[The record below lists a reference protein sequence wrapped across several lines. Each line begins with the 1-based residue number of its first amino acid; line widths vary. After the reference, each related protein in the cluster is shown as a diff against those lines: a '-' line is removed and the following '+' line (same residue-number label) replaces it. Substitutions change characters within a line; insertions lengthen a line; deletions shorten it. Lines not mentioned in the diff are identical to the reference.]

1 MIINRVVKQRL
12 RQTRVVKKLFKTNI
26 KTPSDRR
33 RDHRRAFDA
42 DTDADVHPNDVLLLL
57 LLLWPNFVY
66 SFPPLRFFRPRLFTL
81 PASQSARSFNSSL
94 ASAASF
100 SFLAALFF
108 LAFVSCLSG
117 CHFKANFLKLFLI
130 KSHCLSFVN
139 SRFGGTPKI
148 FA

>member
-42 DTDADVHPNDVLLLL
+42 DTDADVHPTMSSSSSSSSGPILSIPFLL
-57 LLLWPNFVY
+57 F
-66 SFPPLRFFRPRLFTL
+66 RFFRPRFSIY
-81 PASQSARSFNSSL
+81 ASGFAVGAIVQLVSRFCRVVQLSRRSL
-94 ASAASF
+94 
-100 SFLAALFF
+100 F

-117 CHFKANFLKLFLI
+117 CHFKANFLKLF
-130 KSHCLSFVN
+130 F
-139 SRFGGTPKI
+139 
-148 FA
+148 